1 MEVAAVRLDTGAAG
15 PFRAGLAIAGV
26 RSQLLRNFSF
36 VRGIGP
42 FRVRTQ
48 EHMRNANSHRAAE
61 GESLAWD
68 TAVSLSKSTQ
78 VIPKAPDFGSHR
90 WDGGATLLNVV
101 ITPHSVTHKAQAPRH
116 GMERRVE
123 MCEGV

>member
-61 GESLAWD
+61 GESLVWD
-68 TAVSLSKSTQ
+68 ATVSLSKSTQ
-78 VIPKAPDFGSHR
+78 VIPKAPDFGSHQ
-90 WDGGATLLNVV
+90 WGGGAILLNVV

-123 MCEGV
+123 MCEGM

>member
-1 MEVAAVRLDTGAAG
+1 MRLDTGAAG